1 MKKPLLFIIT
11 IILSTICHAQIGPI
25 QTTGENY
32 RRVGQHMLNY
42 PRTNR
47 YLLLLQDGTDEVRLN
62 LGVGPTE
69 AAQSLANLYD
79 ASYEDG
85 KSFTL
90 QGRRYDI
97 NDKKVCVHDAYAID
111 GLCISD
117 AELKS
122 EILTLIMDY
131 GAEFGELAITK
142 GYSTNGTF
150 MLCFETYGIVEGV
163 LLGFDASERLYQ
175 QYNDFDKLSKDDV
188 RVLRELIRENYTK
201 VQNAST
207 GIMVCDVI
215 LGEYN

>member
-1 MKKPLLFIIT
+1 MKKILLFT
-11 IILSTICHAQIGPI
+11 FAILSVASYAQIGPI

-32 RRVGQHMLNY
+32 RRVGQYMLNY

-69 AAQSLANLYD
+69 AAQSLSNLHD
-79 ASYEDG
+79 ATFEDG

-90 QGRRYDI
+90 QGRVYGIR
-97 NDKKVCVHDAYAID
+97 DKKVCVHEAYVRD

-131 GAEFGELAITK
+131 GAEFGDLAISK
-142 GYSTNGTF
+142 GYATNGTF
-150 MLCFETYGIVEGV
+150 MLLFDSYGIVEGV
-163 LLGFDASERLYQ
+163 MIGFDVSDRLSH
-175 QYNDFDKLSKDDV
+175 QYNDFDKLSKDDI
-188 RVLRELIRENYTK
+188 RILREIIRENYTS
-201 VQNAST
+201 VTNALL
-207 GIMVCDVI
+207 GITVCDVI
-215 LGEYN
+215 LGE